1 MPNTLSIRIVIM
13 IKWTYVVHQPTD
25 QDAIMIQEGEFEG
38 VVATVT
44 NVKFPMYKDDG
55 SLVSLEEAEDI
66 PLTFDYDILYNKD
79 NKWHEESKDRFL
91 DIIGNILF
99 DIIEEGLDNDQLS
112 YNTEDRN
119 DNTE

>member
-1 MPNTLSIRIVIM
+1 M

-25 QDAIMIQEGEFEG
+25 QDAILLEEGEFEG
-38 VVATVT
+38 VVSAVT
-44 NVKFPMYKDDG
+44 NVKFPIYKEDG
-55 SLVSLEEAEDI
+55 TTINLEEAEKI

-112 YNTEDRN
+112 FNTEDRN

>member
-1 MPNTLSIRIVIM
+1 M

-25 QDAIMIQEGEFEG
+25 RDAILIQEGEFEG
-38 VVATVT
+38 VVYTVE

-55 SLVSLEEAEDI
+55 SLVSLEDAEKI
-66 PLTFDYDILYNKD
+66 PLTFDYEILYNKE
-79 NKWHEESKDRFL
+79 NKWHEESRDRL
-91 DIIGNILF
+91 SNIIGDILF

-112 YNTEDRN
+112 FNTENRN

>member
-1 MPNTLSIRIVIM
+1 M

-25 QDAIMIQEGEFEG
+25 QDAILLEEGEFEG
-38 VVATVT
+38 VVSAVT
-44 NVKFPMYKDDG
+44 NVKFPIYKEDG
-55 SLVSLEEAEDI
+55 TTIDLEEAEKI

-79 NKWHEESKDRFL
+79 DKWNSESRDRFT

-99 DIIEEGLDNDQLS
+99 DIIEEGLDNDRLS

>member
-1 MPNTLSIRIVIM
+1 M

-25 QDAIMIQEGEFEG
+25 QDAILIQDGEFEG
-38 VVATVT
+38 VVSAVT
-44 NVKFPMYKDDG
+44 NVKFPIYKEDG
-55 SLVSLEEAEDI
+55 TTMNLEEAENI

-79 NKWHEESKDRFL
+79 NKWHEESQGRFL

-112 YNTEDRN
+112 FNTEDRN

>member
-1 MPNTLSIRIVIM
+1 MV
-13 IKWTYVVHQPTD
+13 KWTYVVHQSTER
-25 QDAIMIQEGEFEG
+25 DAILIQEGEFEG
-38 VVATVT
+38 LVCGIT

-55 SLVSLEEAEDI
+55 SLVSLEEAEKI

-79 NKWHEESKDRFL
+79 NKWHEESKDRL
-91 DIIGNILF
+91 SDIIGNILF

-112 YNTEDRN
+112 FNTEDRN

>member
-1 MPNTLSIRIVIM
+1 M

-25 QDAIMIQEGEFEG
+25 QDAILIQEGEFEG
-38 VVATVT
+38 IVSAVT
-44 NVKFPMYKDDG
+44 NVKFPIYKEDG
-55 SLVSLEEAEDI
+55 TTLNLEEAENI

-99 DIIEEGLDNDQLS
+99 DIIEEGLDNDRIS

>member
-1 MPNTLSIRIVIM
+1 M

-25 QDAIMIQEGEFEG
+25 QDAILLQEGEFEG
-38 VVATVT
+38 VVCTVT

-55 SLVSLEEAEDI
+55 SLVNLEEAEKI
-66 PLTFDYDILYNKD
+66 PLTFDYDILYNKE
-79 NKWHEESKDRFL
+79 NKVEDESRDRFL

-99 DIIEEGLDNDQLS
+99 DIIEEGLDNDRIS

>member
-1 MPNTLSIRIVIM
+1 M

-25 QDAIMIQEGEFEG
+25 RDAILIEEGEFEG
-38 VVATVT
+38 IVCGIT

-55 SLVSLEEAEDI
+55 SLVSLEEAEKI

-112 YNTEDRN
+112 FTTEDRN

>member
-1 MPNTLSIRIVIM
+1 M

-25 QDAIMIQEGEFEG
+25 QDAILIQEGEFEG
-38 VVATVT
+38 VVSAVT
-44 NVKFPMYKDDG
+44 NVKFPIYKEDG
-55 SLVSLEEAEDI
+55 TTMNLEEAENI

-79 NKWHEESKDRFL
+79 NKWHEESQGRFL

-112 YNTEDRN
+112 FNTEDRN

>member
-1 MPNTLSIRIVIM
+1 M

-25 QDAIMIQEGEFEG
+25 QDAILLEEGEFEG
-38 VVATVT
+38 VVSAVT
-44 NVKFPMYKDDG
+44 NVKFPIYKEDG
-55 SLVSLEEAEDI
+55 TTMNLEEAENI

-79 NKWHEESKDRFL
+79 NKWHEESQGRFL

-99 DIIEEGLDNDQLS
+99 DIIEEGLENDQIS
-112 YNTEDRN
+112 FNTEDRN

>member
-1 MPNTLSIRIVIM
+1 M

-25 QDAIMIQEGEFEG
+25 QDAILIQEGEFEG
-38 VVATVT
+38 VVSAVT
-44 NVKFPMYKDDG
+44 NVKFPIYKEDG
-55 SLVSLEEAEDI
+55 TTMNLEEAENI

-79 NKWHEESKDRFL
+79 NKWHEESQGRFL

-99 DIIEEGLDNDQLS
+99 DIIEEGLENDQIS
-112 YNTEDRN
+112 FNTEDRN

>member
-1 MPNTLSIRIVIM
+1 M

-25 QDAIMIQEGEFEG
+25 QDAILLEEGEFEG
-38 VVATVT
+38 VVSAVT
-44 NVKFPMYKDDG
+44 NVKFPIYKEDG
-55 SLVSLEEAEDI
+55 TTMNLEEAENI

-79 NKWHEESKDRFL
+79 NKWHEESQGRFL

-99 DIIEEGLDNDQLS
+99 DIIEEGLDNDRIS

-119 DNTE
+119 DDTK

>member
-1 MPNTLSIRIVIM
+1 M

-25 QDAIMIQEGEFEG
+25 QDAILLEEGEFEG
-38 VVATVT
+38 VVSAVT
-44 NVKFPMYKDDG
+44 NVKFPIYKEDG
-55 SLVSLEEAEDI
+55 TTLNLEEAENI

-91 DIIGNILF
+91 DVIGNILF
-99 DIIEEGLDNDQLS
+99 DIIEEGLDNDRIS

>member
-1 MPNTLSIRIVIM
+1 M

-25 QDAIMIQEGEFEG
+25 QDAILIQEGEFEG
-38 VVATVT
+38 VVSAVT
-44 NVKFPMYKDDG
+44 NVKFPIYKEDG
-55 SLVSLEEAEDI
+55 TTLNLEEAENI
-66 PLTFDYDILYNKD
+66 PLTFDYDILYNKE
-79 NKWHEESKDRFL
+79 NKWHEESKGRFL

-112 YNTEDRN
+112 FNTEDRN

>member
-1 MPNTLSIRIVIM
+1 M

-25 QDAIMIQEGEFEG
+25 QDAILIQEGEFEG
-38 VVATVT
+38 VVSAVT
-44 NVKFPMYKDDG
+44 NVKFPIYKEDG
-55 SLVSLEEAEDI
+55 TTLNLEEAENI

-79 NKWHEESKDRFL
+79 KKWHEESKGRFL

-112 YNTEDRN
+112 FNTEDRN